1 MHRDHASDGLMDGK
15 GAGAHRRCSF
25 RRAVGRYARNAPW
38 IAALAVAFS
47 IVGALDVYAKLDV
60 MDSQWYSVASWLGHT
75 TPADLS
81 RFQRLSFFSED
92 IVLGLFA
99 VPAFAVAT
107 LGALKSNARV
117 LIAGSIC
124 LSLIS
129 LFTLQIRAS
138 HTVGEYV
145 SITLIREALT
155 FAAHNAFALGEY
167 VPVTVALKAAILLFV
182 CVAVL
187 VGGDRVQ
194 RQHVREQ
201 AVTGPFSPWT
211 GLTLAAAL
219 TILLTLFAVAVAKTL
234 AGVPPNRLDTSALRM
249 MWTAMTH
256 TESPAQSSNRFR
268 NLSYAQLVATSRTA
282 THTTLAGDRA
292 TYFGSMRG
300 ANVLLFVI
308 ETGPSRVLDL
318 TAADARAAGISSL
331 IDHAFIADRHYTTY
345 PYTSDAV
352 FSILSG
358 LYPYGRRHL
367 LENWAGQPLPGLMS
381 SLHRQGYATAVF
393 APSLLGAE
401 VDDRM
406 YRAFSIQKSFIA
418 TSHDGES
425 AAMRPKFTA
434 AVSESSWPKD
444 QPIAPDYLA
453 VLRRDDEA
461 LSALES
467 FMRQSWGDNIP
478 FAALYLPQA
487 SHAPWRGRGAVYSRG
502 RTQMLLQERALDYLV
517 QVLRSTGQLQRTVI
531 VLTADHGIRT
541 RVEDPMLP
549 AGVATSYSFQVP
561 LLVYAPGSLQTSVGI
576 RTPTSHIDIASTV
589 LALLGIADAFD
600 IGQGVPVWL
609 SARER
614 RLYLLCEHYGGYDAF
629 VQNDVYYMKR
639 TLSDQSYV
647 NRRELEFSE
656 GNLVDPN
663 GPTALEIDTA
673 LETYRAI
680 QSAFTFSL
688 LASPAPFI
696 H

>member
-1 MHRDHASDGLMDGK
+1 V
-15 GAGAHRRCSF
+15 
-25 RRAVGRYARNAPW
+25 VGRYAGNAPW

-47 IVGALDVYAKLDV
+47 IVGALGIYAKLD
-60 MDSQWYSVASWLGHT
+60 SVDGFVLDIRWLGHA

-81 RFQRLSFFSED
+81 RFQGLSFLRED
-92 IVLGLFA
+92 IALGLFA
-99 VPAFAVAT
+99 IPAFAIAT
-107 LGALKSNARV
+107 LGPLKGKARV

-124 LSLIS
+124 LSLI
-129 LFTLQIRAS
+129 LLCALQIHA
-138 HTVGEYV
+138 HKMVGEYL

-155 FAAHNAFALGEY
+155 FATHNAFALGEY
-167 VPVTVALKAAILLFV
+167 MPRETALKTAIPLFV

-194 RQHVREQ
+194 RQHARHQ
-201 AVTGPFSPWT
+201 AVAGPFSPWI

-219 TILLTLFAVAVAKTL
+219 AVLLTLFAAAIAKTL
-234 AGVPPNRLDTSALRM
+234 AGVPPNPFDSSALRM

-256 TESPAQSSNRFR
+256 IESPASGRFQ
-268 NLSYAQLVATSRTA
+268 NLSYTQLVATSRTE
-282 THTTLAGDRA
+282 THTTIAGDRA

-308 ETGPSRVLDL
+308 ETGPARVLDL
-318 TAADARAAGISSL
+318 RAEDARAVGISGL

-345 PYTSDAV
+345 PYTSDAI

-367 LENWAGQPLPGLMS
+367 LEKWAGRPLPGLMS
-381 SLHRQGYATAVF
+381 SLRRQGYATAMF
-393 APSLLGAE
+393 APSLYGAE
-401 VDDRM
+401 LDDRM
-406 YRAFSIQKSFIA
+406 YKAFGIQKSFIA

-444 QPIAPDYLA
+444 QPIGPEYLA
-453 VLRRDDEA
+453 VLKRDDAA

-467 FMRQSWGDNIP
+467 FMRQSSGDNIP

-487 SHAPWRGRGAVYSRG
+487 SHAPWHGRGAVYARG
-502 RTQMLLQERALDYLV
+502 RTQMLLQETALNYLV
-517 QVLRSTGQLQRTVI
+517 QVLRSTGQLQRTII

-541 RVEDPMLP
+541 RAEDPMLP

-561 LLVYAPGSLQTSVGI
+561 LLVYAPGSLQTNVGI

-589 LALLGIADAFD
+589 LALLGNADAFD
-600 IGQGVPVWL
+600 TGQGVPIWL
-609 SARER
+609 SPRER
-614 RLYLLCEHYGGYDAF
+614 RLYLLDENIGGYNAF

-639 TLSDQSYV
+639 TLSDQNYV

-673 LETYRAI
+673 LAGC
-680 QSAFTFSL
+680 
-688 LASPAPFI
+688 
-696 H
+696 